1 MACNNEVLARE
12 GIDTHRRPFRH
23 CCLCTCNNE
32 VLAREGIDTLRGRS
46 PNISQYGRNNE
57 VLAREGIDTI
67 STVSTLQLSPVS
79 RNEV

>member
-1 MACNNEVLARE
+1 MRAL
-12 GIDTHRRPFRH
+12 THPPYVFFFFYW
-23 CCLCTCNNE
+23 LSNNE
-32 VLAREGIDTLRGRS
+32 VLAREGIDTLVLTYTALPPCVFS
-46 PNISQYGRNNE
+46 NNE